1 MSKRKHHV
9 RSHHW
14 IDGLLNTIEHYFDS
28 LEEAI
33 AHANDSEAHTIK
45 VYTPVG
51 ELVHIKTPDATD
63 TYA

>member
-1 MSKRKHHV
+1 MKHRVRKHHWV
-9 RSHHW
+9 
-14 IDGLLNTIEHYFDS
+14 DGLLNTLEHYFDS

-45 VYTPVG
+45 VYTPEG